1 MTRRNLLALAA
12 TGAFGAERLNRAPI
26 SHETLKLNLPQ
37 AEPVKLSNGVT
48 VLAMEDNRLPIATV
62 LFQIEGAGSI
72 YSPKPG
78 VAELTAEMLTE
89 GAGARSGKQIGDE
102 AARLGA
108 LIAASAPSAAETV
121 TVDGSG
127 LTSRFDEWLD
137 LLTSVVLH
145 PTFPAD
151 EFAGVKQRRI
161 VQARVRSTSVTPLAV
176 DTAQRALFGSHPA
189 AVTSPPAEA
198 LARLTTDALAAWH
211 RERYTPAK
219 AVIGCIGRIK
229 PAAVV
234 SKLEKLLSGWNTPS
248 VNATLPP
255 NPPPLSTRRVVLV
268 DRPGAAQTELVI
280 GNLIF
285 DRRDPDWFPLS
296 IASVILGGSLSSR
309 LTHIL
314 RYEKHYVLNVQNIY
328 TATRFSGF
336 HHVRTTARTDATID
350 SVSIILEQLKR
361 ICDEPVPAAEL
372 DAGKRA
378 VVGNFALN
386 LERPGT
392 ILNQSY
398 LRYRYGF
405 SLDYWDRYPAKMM
418 AVTSAE
424 TQAVAQKYMDPNRV
438 LIVAVGD
445 ASKIRSGLEKF
456 AKVEM
461 A

>member
-12 TGAFGAERLNRAPI
+12 TGAFAAERLNRAPI

-37 AEPVKLSNGVT
+37 AEPVKLPNGVT
-48 VLAMEDNRLPIATV
+48 VLAMEDNRLPIASV

-102 AARLGA
+102 ASRLGA
-108 LIAASAPSAAETV
+108 AIAVSAPSAAETV
-121 TVDGSG
+121 TIDGSG

-145 PTFPAD
+145 PTFPSD

-161 VQARVRSTSVTPLAV
+161 VQARVRSTSAPAIAA

-189 AVTSPPAEA
+189 ANTAPAPEA
-198 LARLTTDALAAWH
+198 VAALTTDALAAWH

-219 AVIGCIGRIK
+219 TVVSCIGRIK
-229 PAAVV
+229 PAAFI
-234 SKLEKLLSGWNTPS
+234 SKLEKVLSGWNTPS

-255 NPPPLSTRRVVLV
+255 NPPPLTTRRIVLV
-268 DRPGAAQTELVI
+268 DLPGAAQTELVI

-296 IASVILGGSLSSR
+296 IGSVVMGGGLSSR
-309 LTHIL
+309 LTRIL
-314 RYEKHYVLNVQNIY
+314 RYEKRYVYTVQNVF
-328 TATRFSGF
+328 TATRFAGF
-336 HHVRTTARTDATID
+336 QQVRANARTDATIET
-350 SVSIILEQLKR
+350 VSIILEQLR
-361 ICDEPVPAAEL
+361 RMGDELIPATEL

-386 LERPGT
+386 LERPAT

-405 SLDYWDRYPAKMM
+405 SLDYWDRYPARMT

-424 TQAVAQKYMDPNRV
+424 VQAVAQKYMDPNRV
-438 LIVAVGD
+438 LIAAVGD
-445 ASKIRSGLEKF
+445 ASKIRAGLEKF
-456 AKVEM
+456 GKVEL